1 MPGQSPAR
9 TSVPGTPGGQR
20 STATASAD
28 ALRKRI
34 LTAVLDVVG
43 DHGYIDATA
52 VEIILRAGVSSK
64 TFYKYFP
71 SKEAAFRALLQS
83 HAERVLAATETA
95 SRTATSWPMR
105 VQASVRELLEF
116 LAKNPTIA
124 RLGVVELQTAG
135 AEAIAEFQRW
145 LRRYADSLAP
155 RPSEGSSLTPPRTG
169 VSDQIAGAISQLL
182 YDTLSGTE
190 PGDPTDLMADI
201 LEISLAP
208 YIGPRRASAFI
219 ATHLQLPQ

>member
-1 MPGQSPAR
+1 MPGRPRNASVR
-9 TSVPGTPGGQR
+9 TSTQAAEV
-20 STATASAD
+20 
-28 ALRKRI
+28 LRERI
-34 LTAVLDVVG
+34 LIAVLDVVG
-43 DHGYIDATA
+43 DRGYIDATA
-52 VEIILRAGVSSK
+52 VEIILRAEVSSK

-83 HAERVLAATETA
+83 RAEHVLAACEAA
-95 SRTATSWPMR
+95 SQTATSWPTR

-116 LAKNPTIA
+116 LSGNPTIA

-155 RPSEGSSLTPPRTG
+155 RPSEGASLTPPRIR

-182 YDTLSGTE
+182 YDTLSGTQ
-190 PGDPTDLMADI
+190 PGNPLDLLSDI
-201 LEISLAP
+201 LEITLAP

-219 ATHLQLPQ
+219 ATHLQLPPTNT